1 MSGPF
6 KMKGFS
12 GFGNSPTKQNQ
23 LFDVMDDGATAADIE
38 TGYESAVRS
47 HAPLGD
53 AVDILRARKGD
64 PRPPT
69 DRKIKEAME
78 YSAKHGHRKPTEWE
92 KIKSDFTGKSEKEI
106 ITGKKKK

>member
-53 AVDILRARKGD
+53 AVDIL
-64 PRPPT
+64 
-69 DRKIKEAME
+69 
-78 YSAKHGHRKPTEWE
+78 
-92 KIKSDFTGKSEKEI
+92 
-106 ITGKKKK
+106 